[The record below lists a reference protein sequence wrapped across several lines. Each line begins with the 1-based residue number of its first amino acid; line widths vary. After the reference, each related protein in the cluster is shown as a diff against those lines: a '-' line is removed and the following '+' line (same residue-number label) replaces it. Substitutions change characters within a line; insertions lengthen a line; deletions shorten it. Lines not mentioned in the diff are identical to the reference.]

1 MLLREMA
8 EKSVNEAVITGEL
21 QPNIRELFG
30 CDKRTG
36 V

>member
-1 MLLREMA
+1 MLLSGIL

-21 QPNIRELFG
+21 TPTIQELLW
-30 CDKRTG
+30 